1 MDKVA
6 AERIAVP
13 AITQF
18 RDFWPY
24 YLQEHARPGT
34 RALHYAGTSLVVAL
48 LAAAPVAGRWWMALA
63 LPIVGYGFAWIG
75 HGLIERNRPA
85 TFRYPLWSLRADFVM
100 WHRYLTGH
108 MRRDL
113 ARAGV
118 RADGTVDPARRVFA

>member
-1 MDKVA
+1 MA
-6 AERIAVP
+6 ATPMKR
-13 AITQF
+13 F

-48 LAAAPVAGRWWMALA
+48 AAAAPFAGRWWMAAA
-63 LPIVGYGFAWIG
+63 LPVVGYGFAWAG
-75 HGLIERNRPA
+75 HMLVERNRPA

-100 WHRYLTGH
+100 WYRFLTRR
-108 MRRDL
+108 MARDL

-118 RADGTVDPARRVFA
+118 RADGTVDPARRLSA